1 MYILN
6 VDGNAVSTHST
17 LEEAF
22 KARNDKVRE
31 ICLELYDNDIIDK
44 YAVEDWCFDLGNNK
58 DMSFCIDEGCG
69 YTIDIVKSKDERVA

>member
-1 MYILN
+1 MYILY
-6 VDGNAVSTHST
+6 VDENAVSTHRT

-44 YAVEDWCFDLGNNK
+44 YAVQDWCSDLDNNK
-58 DMSFCIDEGCG
+58 DMFFYIDEGCG
-69 YTIDIVKSKDERVA
+69 YSFDIEESNDERVA